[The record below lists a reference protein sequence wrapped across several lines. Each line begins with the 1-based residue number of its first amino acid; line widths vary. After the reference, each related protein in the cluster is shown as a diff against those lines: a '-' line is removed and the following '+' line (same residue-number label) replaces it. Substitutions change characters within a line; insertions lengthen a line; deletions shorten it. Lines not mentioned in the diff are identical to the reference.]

1 MRICEI
7 GATNGFSS
15 VISNRNIQNNRNL
28 NRYNYYSN
36 SISKDTINFSG
47 QKVIESLIIEDI
59 NNFNIQ
65 DYDRSAFSKK
75 LNNMVSE
82 LEILRINDGE
92 NNQLAIIKAPENK
105 VIRIHTN
112 QNHQNIKTGCIVG
125 KAGLYATLEVP
136 SSKGKYVVIIPENS
150 KLKTEDGLFVK
161 VTGPKEKP
169 LSFTGSTC
177 TVNAFY
183 KPNKTIE
190 SIQDFIEM
198 TQNSNMFKSIEKS
211 NFDYSKY
218 FHPYLLAGGFGS
230 RLEAISY
237 SRGDNKPSTS
247 TPIKNWD
254 LVDFSLLNLYQANL
268 LNKDT
273 DIDFCVQNEANSA
286 VGCFITTLG
295 QKIAMTPN
303 GLDLVED
310 GESIVPENRNIIIMP
325 SDNITDIK
333 LSDALDAYLNTPNAG
348 MMVVGVPDYRC
359 YGGLIL
365 HNNKNEIEHFITKP
379 PKDLLDTGIG
389 LIKYKDDCGQERVL
403 KDGDGMATS
412 LGNAFIYIINPDIL
426 DDITNI
432 YRDKIRNAYKDL
444 ISKKGNNKELTKEEY
459 LKVIECLWDRE
470 IIPKLVEMG
479 KNGEL
484 KDRNGKD
491 LKVVTY
497 RATDASWSDVG
508 EYSSYYKTMK
518 NVAKDDSF
526 VNMPKVIK
534 DSVKENISD
543 NVIFN
548 IDVKDDFNKFIGNGY
563 VEGNVIVV
571 PKGK

>member
-1 MRICEI
+1 MAILQI
-7 GATNGFSS
+7 GGASGLST
-15 VISNRNIQNNRNL
+15 VNL
-28 NRYNYYSN
+28 NHGIRNNKSHKNYIYSN
-36 SISKDTINFSG
+36 KLQKDTVSFSG
-47 QKVIESLIIEDI
+47 QKVIESLIIEDL

-75 LNNMVSE
+75 LNNIVSE
-82 LEILRINDGE
+82 LEILEINDGE
-92 NNQLAIIKAPENK
+92 KNKLSIIKAPENK
-105 VIRIHTN
+105 VVRIQTN
-112 QNHQNIKTGCIVG
+112 DKHKDIKTGFIVG

-136 SSKGKYVVIIPENS
+136 SPKGNYVVIIPENG

-161 VTGPKEKP
+161 VTGPKEGQ

-183 KPNKTIE
+183 KPDKTIE
-190 SIQDFIEM
+190 SIKDFIEM
-198 TQNSNMFKSIEKS
+198 TQNSDMFKNIEKS

-237 SRGDNKPSTS
+237 SRSDNKPSTS
-247 TPIKNWD
+247 TPIKNWN
-254 LVDFSLLNLYQANL
+254 LVNFSLLNLYQANL
-268 LNKDT
+268 LNKNT

-303 GLDLVED
+303 GLDLVKD
-310 GESIVPENRNIIIMP
+310 GKSIVPKNKHIIIMP

-333 LSDALDAYLNTPNAG
+333 LSDALDAYMKTPNAG

-379 PKDLLDTGIG
+379 SKDLLDTGIG
-389 LIKYKDDCGQERVL
+389 LIKYKDDCGQEKILR
-403 KDGDGMATS
+403 DGDGMATS

-426 DDITNI
+426 DDITDI
-432 YRDKIRNAYKDL
+432 YRDKIRTAYKNL
-444 ISKKGNNKELTKEEY
+444 MSKKVDNQEMTKEEY

-470 IIPKLVEMG
+470 IIPKLVEMS
-479 KNGEL
+479 KDGEL
-484 KDRNGKD
+484 KDKEGND

-534 DSVKENISD
+534 NSVKENILD

-548 IDVKDDFNKFIGNGY
+548 IDVKDDFKKFIGNGY
-563 VEGNVIVV
+563 VEGNVMVV